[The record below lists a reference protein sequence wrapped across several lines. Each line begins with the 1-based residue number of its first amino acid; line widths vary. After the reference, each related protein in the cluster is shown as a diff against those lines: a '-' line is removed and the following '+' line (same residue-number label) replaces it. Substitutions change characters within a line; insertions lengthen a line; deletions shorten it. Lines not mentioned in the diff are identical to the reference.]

1 MPIKCHLRTN
11 PRSPKLK
18 LKRTFLLVLLL
29 ALFLAFISMNAL
41 AKPTLTLDFQRNNG
55 YGMGNNLNG
64 DWTINTNVSQNVTRV
79 EFYLDNWLEANDS
92 VAPFSWSFNT
102 GDYSTGPH
110 TIKVVAFDSA
120 GETAVEEM
128 PEDFIEY
135 PLGYVS
141 GIIILALS
149 ITVALFLVGLYKY
162 KKKQQ
167 K

>member
-1 MPIKCHLRTN
+1 M
-11 PRSPKLK
+11 
-18 LKRTFLLVLLL
+18 L
-29 ALFLAFISMNAL
+29 AA
-41 AKPTLTLDFQRNNG
+41 AKPSLSLDFHRNNG

-79 EFYLDNWLEANDS
+79 EFYLDNQLTANDS
-92 VAPFSWSFNT
+92 STPFSWSFNT

-110 TIKVVAFDSA
+110 TIKVVAYDSA

-141 GIIILALS
+141 GLIILVLAVT
-149 ITVALFLVGLYKY
+149 IALFLIGLYKY
-162 KKKQQ
+162 KKK
-167 K
+167 